1 MIKSDSRKID
11 QRSRI
16 ENPRIDPRKYS
27 QLIFDQ
33 GETNGGKTT
42 GYSHAKR
49 KKKPTNLDIEL
60 VSFTKFNSRVI
71 ELNVKFKTIKLLED
85 NMEKI

>member
-1 MIKSDSRKID
+1 MSTYKKIEKEIQKDLDKRHLIKSDSRKID

-33 GETNGGKTT
+33 GKQMVVKQLDMHMQKETD
-42 GYSHAKR
+42 
-49 KKKPTNLDIEL
+49 PTNPDIEL
-60 VSFTKFNSRVI
+60 VSFTKFNSRSQS
-71 ELNVKFKTIKLLED
+71 
-85 NMEKI
+85 